1 MDNFEMET
9 PFVSRFDILW
19 LLVDDNDPESDK
31 LIRKFIRSYQSRKQ
45 DYMTVEELQRYFEYI
60 RSLDATVPDELM
72 DRIDELHTKMRPLNV
87 DSGVPIGWRQYHGL
101 YRLLT
106 ASAKANLRSVVC
118 EEDFDIVENIIKNPT
133 RA

>member
-1 MDNFEMET
+1 MDNFDMET

-19 LLVDDNDPESDK
+19 LLVDDNDPETDK
-31 LIRKFIRSYQSRKQ
+31 LIRKFIRSYQARKQ

-60 RSLDATVPDELM
+60 RALDATVPDQFM
-72 DRIDELHTKMRPLNV
+72 DRIDELHTKMRPLNI

-118 EEDFDIVENIIKNPT
+118 EEDFDIVEI
-133 RA
+133 